1 MKTIQH
7 IVAKYTAFLWAIL
20 QPLGSWGVFAIAAL
34 DGAAVGLPMD
44 VVVGGYVAQ
53 NHHRLLLYVL
63 MAAAGSSLGSLVIYA
78 IGYKGGEELLRK
90 RVSPQRFE
98 KLHSA
103 FEKHPFWS
111 LMFPAML
118 PPPTPF
124 KIFALGAAVAEMSIG
139 HFILAIFLGRTVR
152 FLLLGILVVEF
163 GPGVVHTVRIFFNHH
178 FHWLLIAVALGLA
191 AWLVLRRLRRRRRA
205 TALTTENS
213 GELQSQEKTF
223 TTEDTEVHRGTPQR
237 NVGE

>member
-7 IVAKYTAFLWAIL
+7 ILAKYTAFVWAIL

-34 DGAAVGLPMD
+34 DGAAVGLPLD
-44 VVVGGYVAQ
+44 VVVGGYIAQ
-53 NHHRLLLYVL
+53 NHARLLLYVL

-90 RVSPQRFE
+90 RVSAERFE

-103 FEKHPFWS
+103 FERHPFWS

-124 KIFALGAAVAEMSIG
+124 KIFALGAAVAEMSIS

-152 FLLLGILVVEF
+152 FLVLGILVVKF
-163 GPGVVHTVRIFFNHH
+163 GPGIVHTVRIFFNHH
-178 FHWLLIAVALGLA
+178 FHWLLIAAAVGLA
-191 AWLVLRRLRRRRRA
+191 AWLVLRRLRRRRKQMA
-205 TALTTENS
+205 VVMDNS
-213 GELQSQEKTF
+213 GELHREDKTF
-223 TTEDTEVHRGTPQR
+223 TTEDAEVHRGTPQR
-237 NVGE
+237 NARK

>member
-1 MKTIQH
+1 MRTIQH
-7 IVAKYTAFLWAIL
+7 ILAKYTAFLWAIL

-53 NHHRLLLYVL
+53 NHSRLLLYVL

-78 IGYKGGEELLRK
+78 IGYTGGEELLRK
-90 RVSPQRFE
+90 RVSAQRFE

-124 KIFALGAAVAEMSIG
+124 KIFALGAAVAEMSIS

-152 FLLLGILVVEF
+152 FLVLGIMVVKF
-163 GPGVVHTVRIFFNHH
+163 GPGIVHTVRIFFSHH
-178 FHWLLIAVALGLA
+178 FHWLLIAVLVGLVV
-191 AWLVLRRLRRRRRA
+191 WLFWRRHRRA
-205 TALTTENS
+205 KAQAI
-213 GELQSQEKTF
+213 GESNGVVEQ
-223 TTEDTEVHRGTPQR
+223 
-237 NVGE
+237 

>member
-7 IVAKYTAFLWAIL
+7 ILTRYTAFLWAIL
-20 QPLGSWGVFAIAAL
+20 KPLGMGGVFAIAAL

-44 VVVGGYVAQ
+44 IVVAGYVTQ
-53 NHHRLLLYVL
+53 NHSRLLLYVL
-63 MAAAGSSLGSLVIYA
+63 MAAAGSALGSLVIYA

-90 RVSPQRFE
+90 RVSAERFE

-124 KIFALGAAVAEMSIG
+124 KLFALGAAVAEMSIS
-139 HFILAIFLGRTVR
+139 HFLLAIFLGRTIR
-152 FLLLGILVVEF
+152 FLILGILVVRF
-163 GPGVVHTVRIFFNHH
+163 GPGIVHTVRIFFSHH
-178 FHWLLIAVALGLA
+178 FHWLVIAAAMGLA
-191 AWLVLRRLRRRRRA
+191 AWLLRRRYRRA
-205 TALTTENS
+205 
-213 GELQSQEKTF
+213 K
-223 TTEDTEVHRGTPQR
+223 
-237 NVGE
+237 